1 MPDFS
6 TENGKKQQKEA
17 LDYMYKQVVQKIDR
31 KAAQDY
37 IGKEADYQR
46 LASDGSGD
54 KQTTEVASGAW
65 NQLRFAKTAKEKA
78 AAAQILIGTPLAK
91 KAGIL
96 AIDLESRPGYV
107 SIRYE
112 DSTKD
117 RIDIPM
123 HNTSA
128 KDWARIGV
136 DLHGEADAEKAMLAG
151 GGGADTPYGRLG
163 TDPKAWKG
171 TNARREGDKKK
182 KGEEGSK
189 TKKDTS
195 LYNTAD

>member
-1 MPDFS
+1 
-6 TENGKKQQKEA
+6 
-17 LDYMYKQVVQKIDR
+17 MYKQVIQKID
-31 KAAQDY
+31 KKVEQDY

-54 KQTTEVASGAW
+54 DENTTEVASGAW
-65 NQLRFAKTAKEKA
+65 NQLRFAKTAKEKG

-91 KAGIL
+91 KAGIV

-107 SIRYE
+107 TIRYE

-117 RIDIPM
+117 RENIPM

-128 KDWARIGV
+128 KDWSRIGV
-136 DLHGEADAEKAMLAG
+136 DLHGEVDAEKAMLAG
-151 GGGADTPYGRLG
+151 GGGADTPYGALG
-163 TDPKAWKG
+163 KDPKNWKY
-171 TNARREGDKKK
+171 TNAKREDTRKK
-182 KGEEGSK
+182 EEEKSK

-195 LYNTAD
+195 QYNTAD